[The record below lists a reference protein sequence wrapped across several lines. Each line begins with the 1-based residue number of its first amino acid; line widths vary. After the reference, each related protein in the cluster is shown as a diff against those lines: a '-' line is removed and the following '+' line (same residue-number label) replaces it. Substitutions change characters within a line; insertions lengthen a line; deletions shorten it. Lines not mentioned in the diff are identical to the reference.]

1 MICLSQLKL
10 RRKWVEEGSLKFAM
24 WGHPWLPL
32 LVTASIVAVLV
43 SMAFDPSMQIS
54 LLQCLI
60 AIAAIAASYALV
72 RLSRCRRQAGVLPA
86 RSAS

>member
-1 MICLSQLKL
+1 M
-10 RRKWVEEGSLKFAM
+10 
-24 WGHPWLPL
+24 
-32 LVTASIVAVLV
+32 TASIIAVLV

-60 AIAAIAASYALV
+60 AMAAIAASYVLV
-72 RLSRCRRQAGVLPA
+72 RMSRARQPGGAIPA